1 MAIEIEE
8 RIVQFINSHRVARLA
23 TADAEGR
30 PAVVPICYV
39 FDGIAF
45 YSAIDKKPK
54 RVDARQL
61 QRIRNIRVNSRVSL
75 VIDDYSEN
83 WSELVYVVVHGVAEI
98 IDPGESISAEQE
110 SAVAALRLKYEQYR
124 SMVIDRNPIIKIV
137 PERLRLWSAMPR

>member
-1 MAIEIEE
+1 MALEIEE

-23 TADAEGR
+23 TADAAGR

-39 FDGIAF
+39 FNGESF

-54 RVDARQL
+54 RVELMQL
-61 QRIRNIRVNSRVSL
+61 QRVRNIRVNSHVAL
-75 VIDDYSEN
+75 VIDDYSEK
-83 WSELVYVVVHGVAEI
+83 WSELIYVVIRGVAEI
-98 IDPGESISAEQE
+98 IDPNESISTEHD

-137 PERLRLWSAMPR
+137 PKQVRLWSAMT